1 VVQQA
6 DSIAR
11 SSHLRL
17 MWPVRA
23 QPGGEDKVYIQD
35 VRVDD
40 WLSAPPNNDAGQDAV
55 LAGTAAG
62 IREDHL

>member
-1 VVQQA
+1 
-6 DSIAR
+6 
-11 SSHLRL
+11 